1 MYYIT
6 INAKQI
12 TRYYINYINVVTR
25 ETKFH
30 NNFHHFSMKC
40 SNNIYA
46 SLYIIHTSVALTLCF
61 TLLAILF
68 NFLRGFFS
76 FSILATLWDFFLKR
90 NIRGFKISEFEVSL
104 LTDIRN
110 FTFQNLP
117 KNDYNPLYRIISC
130 SCFIRLFSNIS
141 FISISSKANARI
153 CRQIFPADYSIAKL
167 ARLVISVCKTC
178 APDKRISWHAHSRVI
193 RQIEGV
199 GGSLRV

>member
-12 TRYYINYINVVTR
+12 TRYYINVVTR

-90 NIRGFKISEFEVSL
+90 NIRGFKISEFEVASL

-117 KNDYNPLYRIISC
+117 KTITTHYIELSPAR
-130 SCFIRLFSNIS
+130 FIRLFSNIP
-141 FISISSKANARI
+141 FISISSKTNARI
-153 CRQIFPADYSIAKL
+153 CRQIFPRSPRITQSRSCLASWSPCAKRVHPINAL
-167 ARLVISVCKTC
+167 AGTL
-178 APDKRISWHAHSRVI
+178 I
-193 RQIEGV
+193 RA
-199 GGSLRV
+199 

>member
-12 TRYYINYINVVTR
+12 TRYYINVVTR

-90 NIRGFKISEFEVSL
+90 NIRGFKISEFEVASL

-110 FTFQNLP
+110 FTFQNFT

-130 SCFIRLFSNIS
+130 SFHSPFFEYSFHFNI
-141 FISISSKANARI
+141 FQGECTNLQTNIPRGLLNREA
-153 CRQIFPADYSIAKL
+153 
-167 ARLVISVCKTC
+167 
-178 APDKRISWHAHSRVI
+178 
-193 RQIEGV
+193 
-199 GGSLRV
+199 GSPRDLRVQNVCTR

>member
-12 TRYYINYINVVTR
+12 TRYYINVVTR

-90 NIRGFKISEFEVSL
+90 NIRGFKISEFEVASL

-110 FTFQNLP
+110 FTFQNFT

-130 SCFIRLFSNIS
+130 SFHSPFFEYSFHFNI
-141 FISISSKANARI
+141 FQGECTNLQTNIPA
-153 CRQIFPADYSIAKL
+153 FPADYSIAKL

>member
-12 TRYYINYINVVTR
+12 TRYYINVVTR

-46 SLYIIHTSVALTLCF
+46 SLYIIHTSVVLTLCF

-90 NIRGFKISEFEVSL
+90 NIRGFKISEFEVASL

-117 KNDYNPLYRIISC
+117 KTITTHYIELSPAHVSFAFFRIFLSFQYLPRRMHEFADKYSPRITQSRSWLASWSPC
-130 SCFIRLFSNIS
+130 AKRVHPINALAGTLIR
-141 FISISSKANARI
+141 A
-153 CRQIFPADYSIAKL
+153 
-167 ARLVISVCKTC
+167 
-178 APDKRISWHAHSRVI
+178 
-193 RQIEGV
+193 
-199 GGSLRV
+199 

>member
-12 TRYYINYINVVTR
+12 TRYYINVVTR

-46 SLYIIHTSVALTLCF
+46 SLYIIHTSVVLTLCF

-90 NIRGFKISEFEVSL
+90 NIRGFKISEFEVASF

-117 KNDYNPLYRIISC
+117 KTIITHYIELSPAR
-130 SCFIRLFSNIS
+130 FIRLFSNIP